1 MCRQVLAEIEGVR
14 TIEDGFQRVS
24 GEALLKLGLSLYD
37 QAPLPEALPIYGRRS
52 EAEIKFGLDVSR

>member
-1 MCRQVLAEIEGVR
+1 
-14 TIEDGFQRVS
+14 VS